1 MKENV
6 LLNKTFE
13 FSIRIVNLYRYL
25 RDEKREFDLARQI
38 LKSGTSIGANVTEA
52 AVAQSRKD
60 FFAKIYIAYK
70 EAKETEFWIKLLFAT
85 KILTE
90 KQSTSLL
97 NDLEEINKILSASL
111 YTIRKKQKSEK
122 NTTENK

>member
-1 MKENV
+1 MKENI

-52 AVAQSRKD
+52 TVAQSRKD
-60 FFAKIYIAYK
+60 FLAKIYIAYK